1 MLMEDLVYF
10 INNQENSSD
19 IWNFI
24 LYEQPGRC
32 GWRHMYNYQELE
44 LILRFCSNNDINI
57 DIDLIMSYLKV
68 YKTFN
73 VSYNE
78 YISKKTRYDTM
89 IFNIYYNHLLPV
101 KL

>member
-1 MLMEDLVYF
+1 
-10 INNQENSSD
+10 
-19 IWNFI
+19 
-24 LYEQPGRC
+24 
-32 GWRHMYNYQELE
+32 MYNYQELE